1 MDLLG
6 KLQQPGTII
15 QDSQSSNVSYQ
26 KTYKVILYPAI
37 GGFPSAWEFTLI
49 VVVALLAVS
58 FLASGKYNNV

>member
-6 KLQQPGTII
+6 KLQQPGTIM
-15 QDSQSSNVSYQ
+15 QSSNVSYQ

-58 FLASGKYNNV
+58 FLASGKYQLL